1 MTTRYINPAQR
12 KRGSRNRYSFV
23 LLTSNQSEKKVRFMP
38 LIPTSKYV
46 NANNLNFH
54 YLDWGS
60 PESPPLVLLHGV
72 GQTSHTWDLFA
83 AAMAPHFHVMAFD
96 QRGHGD
102 SDWAKDRDYSRAS
115 MVHDVSEFTRAAGL
129 TSFFLIGMSM
139 GGMNS
144 MMFTSKNIERVRS
157 LVVVDIGPRVE
168 SAGSSH
174 IRDFMSDNREFN
186 DLDEAATVI
195 HKFNPR
201 RPLAIIRN
209 YTCVYNL
216 KQLPSGKWTWKYDSY
231 FASAQRLGDPQ
242 VRHDQLATAAR
253 LITCPTLLVRGAQ
266 SPVLSHEGAKEFQR
280 LIPSSAFELIEGA
293 GHSVMG
299 DNPAGFEAAV
309 RGFYVK
315 QGFLP
320 Q

>member
-1 MTTRYINPAQR
+1 
-12 KRGSRNRYSFV
+12 
-23 LLTSNQSEKKVRFMP
+23 MP
-38 LIPTSKYV
+38 QIPTSKFV
-46 NANNLNFH
+46 QANGLKFH

-72 GQTSHTWDLFA
+72 GQTCHTWDLFA

-102 SDWAKDRDYSRAS
+102 SDWAPDRDYARQT
-115 MVHDVSEFTRAAGL
+115 MVNDVAAFTTAAGL
-129 TSFFLIGMSM
+129 DSFFLVGMSM

-144 MMFTSKNIERVRS
+144 MMFTSQNKERVRS

-168 SAGSSH
+168 RTGSSH
-174 IRDFMSDNREFN
+174 IRDFMSGNREFN
-186 DLDEAATVI
+186 DLDEAAAVI

-201 RPLAIIRN
+201 RPLEAIRK

-242 VRHDQLATAAR
+242 VMHDMLAAAAK
-253 LITCPTLLVRGAQ
+253 LIRCPTLLVRGAQ
-266 SPVLSHEGAKEFQR
+266 SDVFSLEGAKEFQQ
-280 LIPSSAFELIEGA
+280 LIPESGFELVEGA

-299 DNPAGFEAAV
+299 DNPPGFEAAV
-309 RGFYVK
+309 RRFYVR
-315 QGFLP
+315 QGILA

>member
-1 MTTRYINPAQR
+1 MIQ
-12 KRGSRNRYSFV
+12 K
-23 LLTSNQSEKKVRFMP
+23 
-38 LIPTSKYV
+38 PTSKFTQ
-46 NANNLNFH
+46 ANGLQFH

-60 PESPPLVLLHGV
+60 ADSPPLVLLHGV
-72 GQTSHTWDLFA
+72 GQTCHTWDLFA

-102 SDWAKDRDYSRAS
+102 SDWAADRDYSRGT
-115 MVHDVSEFTRAAGL
+115 MVSDVSAFTSAVGL
-129 TSFFLIGMSM
+129 EDFFLIGMSM

-144 MMFTSKNIERVRS
+144 MMFTSQNIDRVRS

-168 SAGSSH
+168 RTGSSH
-174 IRDFMSDNREFN
+174 IRDFMSNNREFD
-186 DLDEAATVI
+186 DLDEAAAVI

-201 RPLAIIRN
+201 RPLDSIRN
-209 YTCVYNL
+209 FTCVYNL

-242 VRHDQLATAAR
+242 VMHDQLAAAAK
-253 LITCPTLLVRGAQ
+253 LISCPTLLVRGAQ

-280 LIPSSAFELIEGA
+280 LIPSSAFELVEGA

-315 QGFLP
+315 QGVLST
-320 Q
+320 

>member
-1 MTTRYINPAQR
+1 MPA
-12 KRGSRNRYSFV
+12 S
-23 LLTSNQSEKKVRFMP
+23 
-38 LIPTSKYV
+38 PTSRFV
-46 NANNLNFH
+46 QANGLKFH
-54 YLDWGS
+54 YLDWGN
-60 PESPPLVLLHGV
+60 PGGPPLVLLHGV
-72 GQTSHTWDLFA
+72 GQTCHTWDLFA

-102 SDWAKDRDYSRAS
+102 SDWAPDRDYARAA
-115 MVHDVSEFTRAAGL
+115 MVKDVAEFTMAAGL
-129 TSFFLIGMSM
+129 DSFYLIGMSM

-144 MMFTSKNIERVRS
+144 MMFTSQNLARVRS

-168 SAGSSH
+168 RKGSSH
-174 IRDFMSDNREFN
+174 IRDFMSNNREFN
-186 DLDEAATVI
+186 DLDEAAAVI

-201 RPLAIIRN
+201 RPLEAIRK

-242 VRHDQLATAAR
+242 VMHDQLAAAAR

-266 SPVLSHEGAKEFQR
+266 SDVFSLEGAKEFQQ
-280 LIPSSAFELIEGA
+280 LIPGSAFELVEGA

-309 RGFYVK
+309 RGFYVN
-315 QGFLP
+315 QGVLAR
-320 Q
+320 